1 MPAPLRHIYHLH
13 VQLQGASPN
22 PWRRLQVANT
32 TTLAQ
37 LHRIVQAAFG
47 WHQARTYRFC
57 VASQCYGLPQP
68 DVADDTTM
76 DARRY
81 TLGQL
86 MQHSPVP
93 LHYTCEQ
100 GQQWGLRIKVESI
113 QLPAPDAPA
122 FLAECSGGKHAVPSG
137 NANADATEFDLAATQ
152 QRVRAVQRPSHTPAA
167 IASAAAATSAASA
180 LQPQ

>member
-1 MPAPLRHIYHLH
+1 MPTPLRHIYHLH
-13 VQLQGASPN
+13 VQLQGPSPS

-57 VASQCYGLPQP
+57 VATQCYGLPQP

-86 MQHSPVP
+86 MQPSPVP

-100 GQQWGLRIKVESI
+100 GQQWGLRIKVEAV
-113 QLPAPDAPA
+113 LPPAADAPA
-122 FLAECSGGKHAVPSG
+122 FLAECSAGKYAAPSTPT
-137 NANADATEFDLAATQ
+137 DAATATFDLATTQ
-152 QRVRAVQRPSHTPAA
+152 QRVRAVQPPSSTAA
-167 IASAAAATSAASA
+167 AMALAAAASVGSTTPQA
-180 LQPQ
+180 L